1 MNMTNFYDIGALLN
15 KNYVDFG
22 RQNYEMIFGA
32 SPYKELKERV
42 EEILAGNQTV
52 IAAPGVPGAGKTTF
66 YAYILAK
73 YLKDDICREGVSFNY
88 LYIYIAPTN
97 DLVRDFIEKFL
108 KFLKGVFGVDCRP
121 EILSRRIRVY
131 GSKVSAPNYPQLLKA
146 IDDEVVLVASTDWQ
160 RVAARILARK
170 EQVYLIDEAS
180 RMTFTRFFI
189 SIADAIAKGNA
200 KGDIRGFTVI
210 GDENQAIGLD
220 EEERRYLLL
229 SSIREMAEKGSDR
242 VYVIPLNVSWR
253 LPEDTARPIKV
264 GFYNGNLIGRGTP
277 LKVEPDY
284 AIIQKLMREKPC
296 QKYSKYIW
304 DILQVASSHPLVH
317 IELSKH
323 FQIGEKYDEKRAEL
337 GWCLAYVL
345 SSLVGNR
352 QVSVVVPYT
361 QMAFAVRILSSAIR
375 TSRPPQN
382 VRVATIASYLGR
394 EDDVIISIFG
404 KEQASQCNTYY
415 LRDPYT
421 FNVQLSRQRNALFTI
436 GSADILRVSAEYCI
450 KISEKKPEKKI
461 LIAGWEKLTKTLEE
475 LQKIKSSVTID
486 LA

>member
-1 MNMTNFYDIGALLN
+1 MNMSNFYDIGALLN
-15 KNYVDFG
+15 RNYVG
-22 RQNYEMIFGA
+22 LGQQNYEMLFGA

-42 EEILAGNQTV
+42 EEILAGNQAV
-52 IAAPGVPGAGKTTF
+52 VAAPGVPGAGKTTF

-73 YLKDDICREGVSFNY
+73 YLRDDICREGISFNY

-131 GSKVSAPNYPQLLKA
+131 GSKVSAPKYPQLLKA

-160 RVAARILARK
+160 RVAARILERK

-189 SIADAIAKGNA
+189 FIADAIAKGNA
-200 KGDIRGFTVI
+200 KGDVRGFTVI
-210 GDENQAIGLD
+210 GDENQAIGLN

-264 GFYNGNLIGRGTP
+264 GFYNGNLVGMGTP

-284 AIIQKLMREKPC
+284 AIIQTLVREKPC

-304 DILQVASSHPLVH
+304 DILQVASKSSLVH
-317 IELSKH
+317 IELGEH
-323 FQIGEKYDEKRAEL
+323 FQMGEKYDEKRAEL

-345 SSLVGNR
+345 SSLVSNR
-352 QVSVVVPYT
+352 QVSVIVPYT
-361 QMAFAVRILSSAIR
+361 QMAFAFRILSSATR
-375 TSRPPQN
+375 TLRPPQN
-382 VRVATIASYLGR
+382 IRVATIASYLGR
-394 EDDVIISIFG
+394 EDDIIISVFG
-404 KEQASQCNTYY
+404 KEQVSQCNTYY
-415 LRDPYT
+415 LTDPYT

-436 GSADILRVSAEYCI
+436 GSANILKKSAEYCI
-450 KISEKKPEKKI
+450 EISEKKPRKKM
-461 LIAGWEKLTKTLEE
+461 LIEGWEKLARTLDE
-475 LQKIKSSVTID
+475 LQAIKSSDTINP
-486 LA
+486 A